1 MLIIPIN
8 NGENLEKALK
18 VLKNKVI
25 KTKQNQILT
34 QRKEYT
40 KPSVLQRTSKLKA
53 IYKERKQKGL

>member
-25 KTKQNQILT
+25 KTKQNQILME
-34 QRKEYT
+34 RKEYT
-40 KPSVLQRTSKLKA
+40 KPSVVHRTSKLKA
-53 IYKERKQKGL
+53 IYKERKRKGL

>member
-40 KPSVLQRTSKLKA
+40 KPSVLQRMSKLKA